1 MLRLSELE
9 KGQKA
14 KIEKIEEHFSA
25 IQLMEMGF
33 VAGKSVELDHIAPM
47 GDPIAVRIAGYLLS
61 IRKQDASFVWVS
73 LF

>member
-1 MLRLSELE
+1 MLRLSELV

-14 KIEKIEEHFSA
+14 KIENIEEDLSA
-25 IQLMEMGF
+25 VQLMEMGF

-61 IRKQDASFVWVS
+61 IRKKDAAHVWVS
-73 LF
+73 LS